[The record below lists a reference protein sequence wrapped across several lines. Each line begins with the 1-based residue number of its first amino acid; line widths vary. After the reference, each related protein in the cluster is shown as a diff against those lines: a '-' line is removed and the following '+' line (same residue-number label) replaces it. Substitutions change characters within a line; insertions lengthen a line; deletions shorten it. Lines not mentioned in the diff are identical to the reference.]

1 MIQMEQSGLHK
12 IKQVKQKYILY
23 NMLADA
29 ILAAALALAG
39 YILLAAFFKLLVFI
53 VFILFIIIFGI
64 LTAFRRSWLV
74 NDAEVA
80 GFLDASYPELE
91 ESSSIVLMPST
102 SLNFLQQLQLAKINA
117 ALNNIPSGHK
127 YFTMRL
133 RLSAF
138 LLVAVLALAFIVNK
152 VSYRLGV
159 SGAPTGDK
167 SIFPEN
173 TVKETI
179 LPQVESVA
187 VVVKPPAYTHLAE
200 HRQSKFTLIV
210 AEGALVSWNVK
221 TTAPVKKMSLLFNEQ
236 ENLTLK
242 SGGAGHTQW
251 SADKVITKSGF
262 YQAVI
267 DGKRSDLYQVEVIK
281 DLPPVIQI
289 KTPKQYTYIDA
300 GEKPQVL
307 LDATV
312 TDDYGISDATIFAT
326 IAKGSGE
333 AVKFKEQKIPFD
345 VSFSGNERKYE
356 LKKMIDLKVLT
367 MEPGDELYFYVQA
380 RDNHAQ
386 LGRTEVYIVSI
397 QDTAQL
403 LSMDGI
409 LGSGN
414 IKPEYFRSERQ
425 IILDDEQL
433 LKEKDTLN
441 VAKFKERSN
450 DLGTDQKL
458 LRLRYGKFLGEEA
471 EGNIGDPRLEENNQ
485 HTDPKDFGDGA
496 KIIDAYTDKHDNA
509 EDAQF
514 FDPTV
519 KAQLKATLTE
529 MWKAEL
535 QLRLYQPR
543 EALPFAYKALR
554 LLKDLQQKSRSYV
567 AKTSYNPTP
576 LKMEKRLSGD
586 LGKIIQPVDH
596 LDIKQAGDRFSALK
610 RTAGILGQFAAVS
623 KLNSVDRQV
632 LQQANVQLS
641 EKAAQQPGIYLGAAS
656 AMRRLMNGNKK
667 DLVTD
672 ISTVEA
678 AIRNILPDSPK
689 LPRNVPSTADMGLS
703 KDYFLNLNHLNR

>member
-1 MIQMEQSGLHK
+1 MEQSGLHK
-12 IKQVKQKYILY
+12 IKEVKQKYILY
-23 NMLADA
+23 NILADA
-29 ILAAALALAG
+29 VLAAALALAG
-39 YILLAAFFKLLVFI
+39 YILLFVFLKLPIFI
-53 VFILFIIIFGI
+53 VFVLFIIIFGI

-102 SLNFLQQLQLAKINA
+102 SLNFLQQLQLAKINS

-127 YFTMRL
+127 YFTRRL

-152 VSYRLGV
+152 VNYRWGI
-159 SGAPTGDK
+159 SGLSTGEK
-167 SIFPEN
+167 GIFPEN

-200 HRQSKFTLIV
+200 HRQSKFTLTV
-210 AEGALVSWNVK
+210 AEGALVSWNIK
-221 TTAPVKKMSLLFNEQ
+221 TTAPVKKMSLLFNDQ
-236 ENLTLK
+236 EILTLK
-242 SGGAGHTQW
+242 GDAEHTQW
-251 SADKVITKSGF
+251 SADKVIIKSGF

-289 KTPKQYTYIDA
+289 ETPKQYTYIDV

-307 LDATV
+307 LNATV

-345 VSFSGNERKYE
+345 VSFSGNERKYG
-356 LKKMIDLKVLT
+356 LKKMIDLKALT
-367 MEPGDELYFYVQA
+367 MEPGDELYFYMQA

-433 LKEKDTLN
+433 LKEKDTLS
-441 VAKFKERSN
+441 VDKFKERSN

-596 LDIKQAGDRFSALK
+596 LDIKQASDRFSALK
-610 RTAGILGQFAAVS
+610 RAAGILAQFASIS
-623 KLNSVDRQV
+623 KLNNADRQV
-632 LQQANVQLS
+632 LQQANVTLS
-641 EKAAQQPGIYLGAAS
+641 EKAAQQPGIYLEAAS
-656 AMRRLMNGNKK
+656 AMRRLLNGNKK
-667 DLVTD
+667 DVVTD

-689 LPRNVPSTADMGLS
+689 LPRNTSSTADMGLS